1 MNEDTAKLISIPI
14 AACLSTFCLW
24 LLCLASPPKLE
35 GHWHVYD
42 ADGTRPSSNGYIQ
55 TIDLGPD
62 REATINLG
70 IGGNLRLEGQIIS
83 TQRRIEFGA
92 ECLSANFK
100 YYLKGDTLFLRQP
113 SLYTE
118 DIPFY
123 AIRCQEGC
131 CNKQSDFFLGDSVD
145 IDLPV
150 VKHQHTLD
158 TLKLSSRW
166 MHIKVGIPKQEYQIE
181 YGSEPRI
188 QLGSYLYDTLELDL
202 SLWVE
207 RHQIKLPEHRREETQ
222 PLLFVDRN
230 VPMIQ
235 LSHLMQ
241 SLYELGFSHPY
252 FVLRSAK
259 TNQDFRLRV
268 KRVSVQD
275 FNHFPNMH
283 FTIEQYLQFSKC
295 GTNF

>member
-42 ADGTRPSSNGYIQ
+42 ADGTRPNSNGYIQ

-188 QLGSYLYDTLELDL
+188 LLDNYFYDTLDLELDL
-202 SLWVE
+202 NLWTE
-207 RHQIKLPEHRREETQ
+207 IHLIKLPEHQ
-222 PLLFVDRN
+222 HAQASPLLFVDRH
-230 VPMIQ
+230 VRMEE
-235 LSHLMQ
+235 LSDFLQ
-241 SLYELGFSHPY
+241 KLADLGFKESY
-252 FVLRSAK
+252 FVLRSLETDENFK
-259 TNQDFRLRV
+259 LWINPIDIPSFT
-268 KRVSVQD
+268 
-275 FNHFPNMH
+275 HFPNKY
-283 FTIEQYLQFSKC
+283 FTIERYLLSSR
-295 GTNF
+295 